1 MLKLL
6 IEGTVEA
13 LPEDRGLFRL
23 QPHISMLSDGLQQ
36 DLTEYD
42 VVISVLENL
51 IVPVSERAEE
61 LGDLSELLRLIG
73 DFLYVAFKAEAQTG
87 INSFNILKASWALN
101 EDTCVE
107 QVKEILENLET
118 CLLYTSPSPRDS

>member
-73 DFLYVAFKAEAQTG
+73 DFLYVAFKAEAQTHKPQT
-87 INSFNILKASWALN
+87 NHSK
-101 EDTCVE
+101 T
-107 QVKEILENLET
+107 
-118 CLLYTSPSPRDS
+118 